1 MSVTIKLNKDKR
13 QELLVHAAN
22 EVYLR
27 GLDTWFGREMME
39 YRDYVGYNI
48 AAWLINSFDEEEL
61 RVATALLDKISSYKV
76 LIFKQMGPEYPPT
89 DEIHIGTLIKSKTV
103 YSDGK
108 RYEVIKGAFSYEK
121 LCSYFRFQYSD
132 KGRAIRDSLARKLI
146 MLPLGR
152 ELPFVLH
159 EYEGPYAYL
168 PDTLAREVCI
178 YSMMVETML
187 KYVEHEL
194 CAYELVISRKTS
206 LKALASVWPG
216 AMAMKEKFMTDDQK
230 KREEAMLAQTP
241 CGIMTEEEAVKR
253 IAA

>member
-61 RVATALLDKISSYKV
+61 RVATALMDKISGHT
-76 LIFKQMGPEYPPT
+76 LIFKKST

-103 YSDGK
+103 YSVIDGK
-108 RYEVIKGAFSYEK
+108 RHEVIKGAFSYEK
-121 LCSYFRFQYSD
+121 LCSYFGFQYSD

-146 MLPLGR
+146 RLPLGCN
-152 ELPFVLH
+152 LPFVLH
-159 EYEGPYAYL
+159 EHEGPYAYL

-187 KYVEHEL
+187 KYIEHEL
-194 CAYELVISRKTS
+194 CAYDLVISRKTS

-216 AMAMKEKFMTDDQK
+216 AMALKEKFMTDDQK